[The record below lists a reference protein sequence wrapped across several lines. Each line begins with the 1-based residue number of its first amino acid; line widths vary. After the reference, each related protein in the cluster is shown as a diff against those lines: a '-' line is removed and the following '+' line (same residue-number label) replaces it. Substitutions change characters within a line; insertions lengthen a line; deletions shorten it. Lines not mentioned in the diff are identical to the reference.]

1 MQEYSRGFR
10 ILRNAYQAHVG
21 LALYSVFEYQHP
33 VGEGGG
39 HKTEFTDGR
48 PGGGGGLNLVVM
60 VTVWLVRP
68 LHWPQTEAIPL
79 ISRSSPTGTLNA
91 RMDYWG
97 RAGAKPYM

>member
-1 MQEYSRGFR
+1 MQEYSRGFK

-21 LALYSVFEYQHP
+21 LALYSVFAYQHP

-79 ISRSSPTGTLNA
+79 ISRPTTN
-91 RMDYWG
+91 DHCEH
-97 RAGAKPYM
+97 